1 MSTQKKIGKVFL
13 YGELQL
19 SVAPFTEELW
29 RPVNAALKNVKGL
42 VRKTW
47 TLGIGTNTV
56 GGFYEFDS
64 EENARAFATGFY
76 AEQAKAMNASLLV
89 RLFDGDLGE
98 AASRDMNSPHY
109 N

>member
-1 MSTQKKIGKVFL
+1 MLTQKKIGKVFL
-13 YGELQL
+13 YGEFQL
-19 SVAPFTEELW
+19 SVAPFTEEVW

-47 TLGIGTNTV
+47 TIGLGTNSV

-64 EENARAFATGFY
+64 EENARAFATGLY

-98 AASRDMNSPHY
+98 AASRDMKSPFY